1 MVLVG
6 AARGFFNVVA
16 GDAEEGSRLEA
27 GTVAKVE
34 EGMLDGGFRLAEGIL
49 PAEEDGVAEVGALA
63 AEMGVTGFCNEDVG
77 VLGAPGCLDVTNL
90 AEEAEAETDDRVC
103 MLWWCEEAEV
113 VLF

>member
-1 MVLVG
+1 MLVG
-6 AARGFFNVVA
+6 AAAGFFNVVA

-34 EGMLDGGFRLAEGIL
+34 EGMLDGAFRLAEGIL

-63 AEMGVTGFCNEDVG
+63 DEIGVTGFCNDDVG
-77 VLGAPGCLDVTNL
+77 VLGAPGCLEVATL
-90 AEEAEAETDDRVC
+90 AEKVEAETEERVC
-103 MLWWCEEAEV
+103 MFWWCEEAEA